1 MSQIVHSIAIIDGV
15 SQDNKEYR
23 KPLYHIPKGVSLF
36 HHTAKLRFFYEKS
49 YTIEVFFVTLPVNNS
64 LMMPKVSVILPIYNV
79 APYLDETFKSLIQ
92 QSLRDIEIIAVNDG
106 STDDSEIIIK
116 KYQQQD
122 SRVISFSQENKGQSA
137 ARNLALQHATGKYI
151 YMMDSDDILK
161 NTDALQTCYDYAEK
175 NQADFTF
182 FDGESFS
189 EKGVNR
195 ISRNTKRT
203 HLVDENKRYDGEY
216 LLNLVLDTQTH
227 NCVVWL
233 LFIRKEFL
241 DRIGLKF
248 YEGIIHEDELYTTI
262 LTLSCNNIYCLK
274 RILVGHRIRSVST
287 MGISYSKRNM
297 NCYLTV
303 ADELLRFRRTP
314 IIHKFLRYT
323 LSKVF
328 YTGYQIP
335 LREKPA
341 VFWRA
346 MRSGYLKY
354 IGLKSSLVF
363 WLKQS

>member
-1 MSQIVHSIAIIDGV
+1 MV
-15 SQDNKEYR
+15 
-23 KPLYHIPKGVSLF
+23 
-36 HHTAKLRFFYEKS
+36 
-49 YTIEVFFVTLPVNNS
+49 
-64 LMMPKVSVILPIYNV
+64 KVSVILPIYNV
-79 APYLDETFKSLIQ
+79 APYLDETFQSLIH

-106 STDDSEIIIK
+106 STDKSEDIIK
-116 KYQQQD
+116 KYQQKD
-122 SRVISFSQENKGQSA
+122 DRIISFTQENKGQSA

-151 YMMDSDDILK
+151 YMMDSDDVLK
-161 NTDALQTCYDYAEK
+161 DTDALQTCYDYAEK
-175 NQADFTF
+175 NQPDFIF

-189 EKGVNR
+189 EKGVDR

-203 HLVDENKRYDGEY
+203 HLVDENKKYDGEY

-233 LFIRKEFL
+233 LFIRKDFL

-262 LTLSCNNIYCLK
+262 LTLSSNNIYCS
-274 RILVGHRIRSVST
+274 RRSLVGHRIRAAST
-287 MGISYSKRNM
+287 MVLSYSKRNM

-303 ADELLRFRRTP
+303 ADELLRFRQTP

-328 YTGYQIP
+328 YTGHLIP

-346 MRSGYLKY
+346 LCSGYLKY
-354 IGLKSSLVF
+354 IGLKSTIVF
-363 WLKQS
+363 WLKQG